1 MDYNWASQA
10 PTTKIPM
17 KNVKSDVFKSK
28 HSTSKTQWSFALFKR
43 DTTPKIE
50 NSYIYPYEVPDVY
63 NFLSSVEHKLNFFR
77 KRNHLFEYILYNTS
91 EY

>member
-1 MDYNWASQA
+1 MYSNQN
-10 PTTKIPM
+10 IQQ
-17 KNVKSDVFKSK
+17 
-28 HSTSKTQWSFALFKR
+28 SKTQWSFALFKR
-43 DTTPKIE
+43 DTTPKIY

-63 NFLSSVEHKLNFFR
+63 NFLFHFFWTQTELFR